1 MHSSETDEKLPGCY
15 AVKYNGVV
23 WAAFNKEALLEHLH
37 DVPKIEESTKYF
49 DANPVFDESNPIIDP
64 LLRLDLRAGDA
75 HLKYLI
81 CDRTALEFQLRMA
94 ANNDGMSVLESQIC
108 NILVDKQLATDLLQS
123 LLADEES
130 KQAEDD
136 WYTIHGEHSQEA
148 YEESWK
154 ASGKKVGIC

>member
-23 WAAFNKEALLEHLH
+23 WAAFKKEALLEHFH
-37 DVPKIEESTKYF
+37 DVPKIEESAKYF

-64 LLRLDLRAGDA
+64 LLRLDLKAGEV
-75 HLKYLI
+75 HLKYLV
-81 CDRTALEFQLRMA
+81 CDRTALEFQLRLA
-94 ANNDGMSVLESQIC
+94 AGSEGLSVLESEIC
-108 NILVDKQLATDLLQS
+108 NILVDKQEATDLLNN
-123 LLADEES
+123 LVADKDAKE
-130 KQAEDD
+130 AEDA
-136 WYTIHGEHSQEA
+136 WFALHGEHSQEA